1 MPTKLRARLPQAPG
15 RSSRHHGG
23 GDRQAQDETVHI
35 FPIDVREVPADHV
48 GHQRRVAWQIPS
60 PIHEWLVE
68 TKMETEESS
77 TSPSTRS

>member
-1 MPTKLRARLPQAPG
+1 M
-15 RSSRHHGG
+15 
-23 GDRQAQDETVHI
+23 HI

-48 GHQRRVAWQIPS
+48 GHQRRVAWQIPG
-60 PIHEWLVE
+60 PIHEWLAE